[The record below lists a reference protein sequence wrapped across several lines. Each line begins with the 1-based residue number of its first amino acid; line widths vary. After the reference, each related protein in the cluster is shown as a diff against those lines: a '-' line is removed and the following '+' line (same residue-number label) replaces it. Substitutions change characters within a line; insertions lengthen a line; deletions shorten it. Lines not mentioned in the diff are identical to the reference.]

1 MHSTKYEHII
11 PNQSFFVNRNFKY
24 CKFFVKILNVYSL
37 YSINI
42 IVLRRSKLSAQ
53 QVNIH

>member
-37 YSINI
+37 HSINI